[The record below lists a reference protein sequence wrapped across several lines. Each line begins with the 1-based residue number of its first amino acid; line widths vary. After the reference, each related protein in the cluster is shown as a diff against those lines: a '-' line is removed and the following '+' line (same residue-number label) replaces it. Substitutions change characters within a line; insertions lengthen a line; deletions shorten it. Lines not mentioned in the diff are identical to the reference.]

1 MIILIIAIIALFRP
15 QFWFLILILGLTGWM
30 ETARLVRAEV
40 LSVKEREFVLAA
52 KGFGFHPLQI
62 LFKHIIPNCLTPV
75 FVAAPMKI
83 GEVILLESALSFIGV
98 GVQPPTASWG
108 SIINDGKDVL
118 LESWWI
124 STIPGILI
132 VLTVLCF
139 NLIGEELRKKMNPTY

>member
-1 MIILIIAIIALFRP
+1 
-15 QFWFLILILGLTGWM
+15 
-30 ETARLVRAEV
+30 
-40 LSVKEREFVLAA
+40 
-52 KGFGFHPLQI
+52 
-62 LFKHIIPNCLTPV
+62 
-75 FVAAPMKI
+75 MKI

-108 SIINDGKDVL
+108 GIINDGKDVL

-139 NLIGEELRKKMNPTY
+139 NLIGEELRKRMNPTY